1 MLEDLTDNWDDF
13 KLSATD
19 NDLVG
24 CFLLLCE
31 EVNECPSLRHFL
43 LRPIKHPQMANQHI
57 LAELKGSDLYVKK
70 NAEAQTNLNR
80 EGIIVTNKPLG
91 VEAYPG
97 KHEVS
102 TDWKA

>member
-1 MLEDLTDNWDDF
+1 
-13 KLSATD
+13 
-19 NDLVG
+19 
-24 CFLLLCE
+24 
-31 EVNECPSLRHFL
+31 
-43 LRPIKHPQMANQHI
+43 MANQHI

-70 NAEAQTNLNR
+70 NAEAQTNLNG
-80 EGIIVTNKPLG
+80 EGIIVTTKPLG

>member
-1 MLEDLTDNWDDF
+1 MP
-13 KLSATD
+13 ATD

-24 CFLLLCE
+24 CFLLLRE
-31 EVNECPSLRHFL
+31 EVTESPSLRHFL
-43 LRPIKHPQMANQHI
+43 LRPIKHPQTANQHI

-80 EGIIVTNKPLG
+80 EGIIVTTTKPFV

-97 KHEVS
+97 QHEVN